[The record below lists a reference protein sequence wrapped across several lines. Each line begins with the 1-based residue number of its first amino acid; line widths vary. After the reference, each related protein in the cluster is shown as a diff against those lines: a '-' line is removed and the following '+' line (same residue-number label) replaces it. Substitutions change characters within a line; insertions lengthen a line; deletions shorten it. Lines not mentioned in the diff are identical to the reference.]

1 MNDKVQCWSCYQF
14 KTLDKYDQ
22 NRQNTMLKAEEELC
36 SVVRDAHEQE
46 CCLNYEQ
53 LDTTSQNE
61 NL

>member
-1 MNDKVQCWSCYQF
+1 M
-14 KTLDKYDQ
+14 TKYNVGLVTSLKQSINSTKIDE
-22 NRQNTMLKAEEELC
+22 NTILKAEEELC

-53 LDTTSQNE
+53 SDTTLQNE

>member
-1 MNDKVQCWSCYQF
+1 M
-14 KTLDKYDQ
+14 TKYNVGLVTSLKQSINSTKIDE
-22 NRQNTMLKAEEELC
+22 NTILKAEEELC

-53 LDTTSQNE
+53 SDMTIQNE

>member
-1 MNDKVQCWSCYQF
+1 M
-14 KTLDKYDQ
+14 TKYNVGLVTSLKRSTSMTKIDE
-22 NRQNTMLKAEEELC
+22 NTILKAEEELC
-36 SVVRDAHEQE
+36 LVVRDAHEQE

>member
-1 MNDKVQCWSCYQF
+1 M
-14 KTLDKYDQ
+14 TKYNVGLVTSLKQSINSTKIDE
-22 NRQNTMLKAEEELC
+22 NTILKAEEELC

-46 CCLNYEQ
+46 CCVNYEQ

>member
-1 MNDKVQCWSCYQF
+1 M
-14 KTLDKYDQ
+14 TKYNVGLVTSLKQSINSTKIDE
-22 NRQNTMLKAEEELC
+22 NTILKAEEELC

-53 LDTTSQNE
+53 SDMTLQNE